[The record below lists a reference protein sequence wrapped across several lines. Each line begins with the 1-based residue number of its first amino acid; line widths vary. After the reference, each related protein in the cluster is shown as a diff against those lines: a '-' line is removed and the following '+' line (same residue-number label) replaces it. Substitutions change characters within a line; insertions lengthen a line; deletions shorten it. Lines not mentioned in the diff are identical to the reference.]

1 MKDDAAETIAAYY
14 EALEASEP
22 LSPFFAES
30 LSTVKIGLSEQ
41 LVGYP
46 DVADGLAEQTATTAD
61 WRVENADPSV
71 TERESFAWFH
81 DRLTLAWTDTTLDT
95 DYEFDTRWTGTLEAN
110 PDSTWQFVSLHV
122 SSPSAELEDAAND
135 LFSWDG

>member
-61 WRVENADPSV
+61 WRVKNADPSV

>member
-1 MKDDAAETIAAYY
+1 MEDDAAETIAAYY

-46 DVADGLAEQTATTAD
+46 DVADGLAEQTATTTD

-71 TERESFAWFH
+71 TERDAFAWFH

-110 PDSTWQFVSLHV
+110 PDGTWQFVSLHV
-122 SSPSAELEDAAND
+122 SSPCAELEDAAND
-135 LFSWDG
+135 LFSLDG

>member
-1 MKDDAAETIAAYY
+1 MEDDAAETIAAYY

-46 DVADGLAEQTATTAD
+46 DVAGGLAEQTATTAD
-61 WRVENADPSV
+61 WHVEGADPSV
-71 TERESFAWFH
+71 TVREEFAWFH
-81 DRLTLAWTDTTLDT
+81 DQLTLAWTDTTLDT
-95 DYEFDTRWTGTLEAN
+95 DYEFDTRWTGTLEVN
-110 PDSTWQFVSLHV
+110 PDDTWQFVSLHV
-122 SSPSAELEDAAND
+122 SVPCEELQDAESE
-135 LFSWDG
+135 LFSWDD

>member
-1 MKDDAAETIAAYY
+1 MEQDAAEMITAYY

-30 LSTVKIGLSEQ
+30 LSTVKVGLSEQ

-46 DVADGLAEQTATTAD
+46 EVADGLAEQTATTTD
-61 WRVENADPSV
+61 WQISDADPAV
-71 TERESFAWFH
+71 TERAAFAWFY
-81 DRLTLAWTDTTLDT
+81 DQLTLAWTDTTLDT

-110 PDSTWQFVSLHV
+110 DDGTWQFVSLHV
-122 SSPSAELEDAAND
+122 SAADEELQNAEDD
-135 LFSWDG
+135 LFSWDD

>member
-1 MKDDAAETIAAYY
+1 MKQDAAELITAYY

-46 DVADGLAEQTATTAD
+46 EVADTLAEQTATTTD

-71 TERESFAWFH
+71 TAREEFAWFH
-81 DRLTLAWTDTTLDT
+81 DQLTLAWTDTTLDT
-95 DYEFDTRWTGTLEAN
+95 DYEFDTRWTGTLESNA
-110 PDSTWQFVSLHV
+110 DGTWQFVSLHV
-122 SSPSAELEDAAND
+122 SAPNKELQNAADD
-135 LFSWDG
+135 LFSWDN

>member
-1 MKDDAAETIAAYY
+1 MEQDATEMITAYY

-30 LSTVKIGLSEQ
+30 LSTVKVGLSEQ

-46 DVADGLAEQTATTAD
+46 EVADALAEQTATTAD
-61 WRVENADPSV
+61 WRVENPEPSV
-71 TERESFAWFH
+71 TTREEFAWFH
-81 DRLTLAWTDTTLDT
+81 DQVTLAWTDTTLDT

-110 PDSTWQFVSLHV
+110 PDGTWQFVSLHV
-122 SSPSAELEDAAND
+122 SAPNEELQNAADD
-135 LFSWDG
+135 LFSWDD